1 MKIEQYVRCWTKL
14 TAILNAWTTVKALG
28 RLNVRLTALQIPERR
43 RLQLQATIMQSFGE
57 RIREYRHPISI
68 HGIGRMRRN

>member
-1 MKIEQYVRCWTKL
+1 MKIEQYMRCWTKL
-14 TAILNAWTTVKALG
+14 TAILNAWTNVKALG
-28 RLNVRLTALQIPERR
+28 AFECASYCLADTREEALAVAGNYNAILR
-43 RLQLQATIMQSFGE
+43 E